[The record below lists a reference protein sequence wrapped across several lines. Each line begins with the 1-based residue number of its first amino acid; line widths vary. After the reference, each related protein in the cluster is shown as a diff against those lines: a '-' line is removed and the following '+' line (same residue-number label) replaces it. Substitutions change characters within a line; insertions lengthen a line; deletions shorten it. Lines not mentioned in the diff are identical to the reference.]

1 MTTRAFI
8 LIVMFMLIG
17 TIFTL
22 FGYRIALE
30 GQFSIPGIDKTV
42 DGLNVF
48 ILIALSTALAFGAA
62 AVLLALM
69 IPSGVTS
76 GVAMLAAGLTTG
88 IIGVGMMLW
97 FPGLT
102 VVFPVIMVAGAVV
115 CAQTATALGLF
126 NPPGR
131 K

>member
-1 MTTRAFI
+1 MMIRAFI
-8 LIVMFMLIG
+8 LIIMFMFVG

-30 GQFSIPGIDKTV
+30 GQFNIPGLDKTV
-42 DGLNVF
+42 DGLNTF
-48 ILIALSTALAFGAA
+48 ILIALNTAMAFGAA
-62 AVLLALM
+62 AVLLTLM

-76 GVAMLAAGLTTG
+76 GVAMIAAGLTTG
-88 IIGVGMMLW
+88 IIGGGMMMW
-97 FPGLT
+97 YPGLT
-102 VVFPVIMVAGAVV
+102 AAFPIVMAAGGVI

-126 NPPGR
+126 NPPGQ